1 MNRRTVLKGGI
12 VLAVTSHTAVSTAE
26 VGTEEPLVA
35 AIRAYRAG
43 LIAFGELPDSDFGKV
58 ETYEPWQEIL
68 DNWNE
73 PARTR
78 EGAIEALRAALGD
91 DDGLY
96 GCEGADRMVKAALGY
111 LEALS

>member
-1 MNRRTVLKGGI
+1 MDRRTVLKGGL
-12 VLAVTSHTAVSTAE
+12 VLAATAHTAALA
-26 VGTEEPLVA
+26 PAVA
-35 AIRAYRAG
+35 DPIIDAIKAYRAG
-43 LIAFGELPDSDFGKV
+43 LIAFGELGDEEYGKV
-58 ETYEPWQEIL
+58 ETYEPWQQVL

-96 GCEGADRMVKAALGY
+96 GCEGADRMVRAALGY
-111 LEALS
+111 LETQAV